1 MTFQH
6 NKSRGEPNLYIND
19 KPLPQY
25 PSSSDPRDTLKKN
38 IIKPTRDFSTFR
50 KPIVTI
56 ITTTNNSDIINN
68 ERPKNVFMRGMI
80 EKVSGP
86 INNCSSCGGA
96 K

>member
-1 MTFQH
+1 MFKMTFQH

-25 PSSSDPRDTLKKN
+25 PSITDPRDTLKKN
-38 IIKPTRDFSTFR
+38 IIKPSKDFSTFR
-50 KPIVTI
+50 TPT
-56 ITTTNNSDIINN
+56 ITTNIPDVAIQ
-68 ERPKNVFMRGMI
+68 ERSVNIFKRGMI

-86 INNCSSCGGA
+86 IKNCSSCGGA